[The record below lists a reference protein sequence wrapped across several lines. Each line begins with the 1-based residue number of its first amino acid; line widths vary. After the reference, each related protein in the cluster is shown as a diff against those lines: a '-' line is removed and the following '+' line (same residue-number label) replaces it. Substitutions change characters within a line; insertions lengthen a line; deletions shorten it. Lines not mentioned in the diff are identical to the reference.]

1 MKYLRLVIPKT
12 EVNQVLIMS
21 SIFSMALITFRISY
35 PGFPMFVFLVW
46 KLFLAG
52 IPYLISTWMGKHIQ
66 ERNELVFF
74 ISFIIWLLFIP
85 NSFYIITDLF
95 HLHQRES
102 VPLWYDLALLF
113 SFAWSGLL
121 YGIVS
126 VRQMEK
132 IFEGYFS
139 KRFDLLFIVP
149 VMFLNS
155 LGVYVGRYLRFNS
168 WDVIANPFQL
178 AGDITYLFLHPVQN
192 RLDWSMITCYTLLMT
207 LIYTAIKKL
216 SKVL

>member
-12 EVNQVLIMS
+12 EANQVLIMS

-35 PGFPMFVFLVW
+35 TGFPMFVFLVW
-46 KLFLAG
+46 NLFLAG

-126 VRQMEK
+126 VRQM
-132 IFEGYFS
+132 
-139 KRFDLLFIVP
+139 
-149 VMFLNS
+149 
-155 LGVYVGRYLRFNS
+155 
-168 WDVIANPFQL
+168 
-178 AGDITYLFLHPVQN
+178 
-192 RLDWSMITCYTLLMT
+192 
-207 LIYTAIKKL
+207 
-216 SKVL
+216 